1 MNTLN
6 VALFIKRAEDYQTK
20 EFIINIFH
28 KKNIGKVND
37 ITFIKKQNHT
47 GKTYNG
53 VIVSFEKWYNHNLLN
68 EINSAQNGTF
78 KFNFNNSY
86 WFINVHKEVL
96 ESQECAE
103 FKEFIIPNNL
113 SDTDRIK
120 QLEDLVKSMSSQI
133 NYMQTRQERSERN
146 MMDYEHKDTQHHLN
160 NIELRAQLD
169 DKDAEQTWIEAD
181 FKEDIETLKQENLLL
196 RTHLER
202 KYYECL
208 KLQEEL
214 QEQTCILTYTE
225 NQVVSM
231 KHMLNQV
238 PNEVPCKQIIDTY
251 IKEYC

>member
-6 VALFIKRAEDYQTK
+6 VALFIKRAEEYQTK

-28 KKNIGKVND
+28 KQNIGKVND
-37 ITFIKKQNHT
+37 VKFIKKQNHT
-47 GKTYNG
+47 GKCYNG

-96 ESQECAE
+96 EE
-103 FKEFIIPNNL
+103 IILPNNL

-120 QLEDLVKSMSSQI
+120 QLEDLVKSMSSQM
-133 NYMQTRQERSERN
+133 NYLKERSERTI
-146 MMDYEHKDTQHHLN
+146 MEYEHKYTQQHLN

-169 DKDAEQTWIEAD
+169 DKDAERSWIESD
-181 FKEDIETLKQENLLL
+181 FKEDIDSLKGENQLLCA
-196 RTHLER
+196 HLDR
-202 KYYECL
+202 KYHECL
-208 KLQEEL
+208 ALKEEL
-214 QEQTCILTYTE
+214 TEQTCMLVYTQTQITEIKQLILE
-225 NQVVSM
+225 GPEHPI
-231 KHMLNQV
+231 K
-238 PNEVPCKQIIDTY
+238 KY